1 MSTRESILTAA
12 QRHLTHSPAA
22 SMADLATAAG
32 VGRATVHRHFASRD
46 DLMRELGSRSLDRW
60 EHTLDH
66 AGGTGVETAAGTD
79 AATLR
84 ACLDDLVTR
93 YVEDGD
99 DFGFALTDTFLQ
111 GSAEHSA
118 RAQAL
123 FEREVA
129 FYAAAQRAGVLRGD
143 VPAVWIGHA
152 VYGLLVAAREALRL
166 GDVPRRGLDRLVLT
180 TVLAGG
186 GAA

>member
-1 MSTRESILTAA
+1 MSTREAILTAA
-12 QRHLTHSPAA
+12 QRHLTRHPAA
-22 SMADLATAAG
+22 SMADLAAAAG
-32 VGRATVHRHFASRD
+32 VGRATVHRHFAGRD
-46 DLMRELGSRSLDRW
+46 ELLGELGARSLDRW

-66 AGGTGVETAAGTD
+66 AGGTGVGP
-79 AATLR
+79 AATADAEQLR
-84 ACLDDLVTR
+84 ACLDDLMTR
-93 YVEDGD
+93 YVADSD
-99 DFGFALTDTFLQ
+99 DFGFALTDTFLL

-129 FYAAAQRAGVLRGD
+129 FYEAAQRAGVLRDD

-180 TVLAGG
+180 TVLQG